1 MSFEKDL
8 LRFPEAINDEDY
20 IYATYYLETPMDIY
34 QAANAFAA
42 EQSTG
47 TWKRVGYETDVMR
60 EKHGIKVAG
69 IYKLPDAPNGPN
81 GTYIPNLPTGTKM
94 TEFGAGNGKINA
106 AVLRLA
112 FPHINFGPKIPNL
125 LTAVA
130 GNLYEMGAFTAIKLL
145 DLEFP
150 KCYLK
155 EFTGPRFGI
164 KGTRDIIGVYDR
176 PIVGAIIKPCVG
188 ISPEQIA
195 ELAYQGA
202 KGGLDFIKDDE
213 LIADTEYNSV
223 KDRVKT
229 ITTALKRSY
238 EETGEKTMYAFNITD
253 RMDRIKELHDIVVEG
268 GGNCVMINAATAGL
282 EAMRELA
289 EYTKVPIHCHRDFA
303 PMWTRS
309 PYLGISFTCLTKL
322 FRLCGADQTHCGAIS
337 GKLYE
342 TDEEV
347 YDNIR
352 ACTHDF
358 ANIGQSTPVS
368 SGGQWAGKA
377 KINRR
382 KIGHVD
388 FIHLAGGGIY
398 AHPDGAES
406 GARSVRQAWDA
417 VLSGVDIEEYAKDHE
432 PLRRAIEYFG
442 KPVD

>member
-1 MSFEKDL
+1 MSFERDL
-8 LRFPEAINDEDY
+8 IRFPEAIKDEDY
-20 IYATYYLETPMDIY
+20 VIATYYLETPMDIY

-47 TWKRVGYETDVMR
+47 TWQRVGYESDEMR
-60 EKHGIKVAG
+60 EVHGIKVVG
-69 IYKLPDAPNGPN
+69 VYQLPYEPTG
-81 GTYIPNLPTGTKM
+81 PNLPTGTKM
-94 TEFGAGNGKINA
+94 TEFGAGSGRIHA

-130 GNLYEMGAFTAIKLL
+130 GNLYEMGAFTAIKLM

-150 KCYLK
+150 DCFLK

-164 KGTRDIIGVYDR
+164 KGTRDIIGVHDR

-188 ISPEQIA
+188 ISPKQIA

-213 LIADTEYNSV
+213 LIADTAYNSI

-229 ITTALKRSY
+229 ITEALKQAE

-253 RMDRIKELHDIVVEG
+253 RMDRIRDLHDIVVEG

-303 PMWTRS
+303 PMWARS
-309 PYLGISFTCLTKL
+309 PYLGITFACLTKL

-347 YDNIR
+347 MWNIR
-352 ACTHDF
+352 ACTQELG
-358 ANIGQSTPVS
+358 NIGPSTPVS
-368 SGGQWAGKA
+368 SGGQWAGKTP
-377 KINRR
+377 INKR
-382 KIGHVD
+382 KIGHLD

-398 AHPDGAES
+398 AHPKGAEA
-406 GARSVRQAWDA
+406 GARSVREAWDA
-417 VLSGVDIEEYAKDHE
+417 TLAGITLEDYAKDHE
-432 PLRRAIEYFG
+432 ALRAAMEHFG
-442 KPVD
+442 KPVY

>member
-1 MSFEKDL
+1 MSFERDL

-20 IYATYYLETPMDIY
+20 VIATYYLETPMDLY
-34 QAANAFAA
+34 KAANAFAA

-47 TWKRVGYETDVMR
+47 TWQRVGYETDAMR
-60 EKHGIKVAG
+60 EKHGIKVVG
-69 IYKLPDAPNGPN
+69 IYKLPYEPTG
-81 GTYIPNLPTGTKM
+81 PNLPTGTKM
-94 TEFGAGNGKINA
+94 SEFGAGNVKINA

-150 KCYLK
+150 DSFLK

-164 KGTRDIIGVYDR
+164 EGTRKIIGVYDR

-188 ISPEQIA
+188 ISPKQIA

-213 LIADTEYNSV
+213 LIADTKYNTI
-223 KDRVKT
+223 KARVKT
-229 ITTALKRSY
+229 VVKALKRA
-238 EETGEKTMYAFNITD
+238 EDETGEKTMYAFNITD
-253 RMDRIKELHDIVVEG
+253 RMDRIRELHDIVVEG

-289 EYTKVPIHCHRDFA
+289 EYTQVPIHCHRDFA
-303 PMWTRS
+303 PMWARS

-322 FRLCGADQTHCGAIS
+322 FRLSGADQTHCGAIS

-352 ACTHDF
+352 TCTHEF
-358 ANIGQSTPVS
+358 GNIAPSTPVS

-377 KINRR
+377 AINKR

-398 AHPDGAES
+398 AHPGGAEA
-406 GARSVRQAWDA
+406 GARSVRQAWEA
-417 VLSGVDIEEYAKDHE
+417 VLSGVDVEEYAKDHE
-432 PLRRAIEYFG
+432 ALAQAIAHFG
-442 KPVD
+442 KPVS